1 MHNMNDIDINHANL
15 DVSIK
20 FYRRK
25 DLTVETRLYIAF
37 MTLLCNRW
45 GLITQMAKQYAISRT
60 FIYMLQSQLNTAVE
74 DYFYV
79 GSALSKKELTI
90 KGKEKSLEY
99 AFLLRL
105 EGKCSIPSISD
116 ILKKMGFA
124 NSSVGT
130 ISQTLSELGRYLP
143 NTLEVDND
151 ATLYVY
157 LAADEMFSHSI
168 PILISVDP
176 ISTAILRIELAESRK
191 TEDWINHFNKLKE
204 NGIEVMLV
212 ASDEGQGI
220 CSATGSVFPGINRQ
234 PDTFHAIS
242 HRLGKWVNSL
252 EKSAYAAIA
261 EEYHCLEV
269 FESAKTEQVI
279 QKRMDAYFDAKSK
292 TQQAIMLYEIYKF
305 LYHCIINHLQVFDKE
320 GNPCERKTAEE
331 NIRIAL
337 DYMIGLPVNKIKKE
351 INTIYNLLDDLLEY
365 LDTAGEVVRKL
376 NAMSIPPYIIQAFS
390 LAWQTQKNA
399 IKAKKPE
406 RRKYF
411 ANKEKEQLEMIKMIL
426 GDDFE
431 PVKTTVFL
439 ELDKIIQSSAIV
451 ENINSIVRTFLNT
464 SRNKINQET
473 LNLIMFY
480 HNYRRYK
487 AGKRKGKT
495 PMELLTGARQ
505 EKDWLEILMDIEKK
519 RKILS
524 MAA

>member
-1 MHNMNDIDINHANL
+1 
-15 DVSIK
+15 
-20 FYRRK
+20 
-25 DLTVETRLYIAF
+25 
-37 MTLLCNRW
+37 
-45 GLITQMAKQYAISRT
+45 
-60 FIYMLQSQLNTAVE
+60 
-74 DYFYV
+74 
-79 GSALSKKELTI
+79 
-90 KGKEKSLEY
+90 
-99 AFLLRL
+99 
-105 EGKCSIPSISD
+105 
-116 ILKKMGFA
+116 
-124 NSSVGT
+124 
-130 ISQTLSELGRYLP
+130 
-143 NTLEVDND
+143 
-151 ATLYVY
+151 
-157 LAADEMFSHSI
+157 
-168 PILISVDP
+168 
-176 ISTAILRIELAESRK
+176 
-191 TEDWINHFNKLKE
+191 
-204 NGIEVMLV
+204 
-212 ASDEGQGI
+212 
-220 CSATGSVFPGINRQ
+220 
-234 PDTFHAIS
+234 
-242 HRLGKWVNSL
+242 
-252 EKSAYAAIA
+252 
-261 EEYHCLEV
+261 
-269 FESAKTEQVI
+269 
-279 QKRMDAYFDAKSK
+279 
-292 TQQAIMLYEIYKF
+292 
-305 LYHCIINHLQVFDKE
+305 
-320 GNPCERKTAEE
+320 
-331 NIRIAL
+331 
-337 DYMIGLPVNKIKKE
+337 MIGLPVNKIKKE

>member
-1 MHNMNDIDINHANL
+1 MHNMNDIDINHINC

-37 MTLLCNRW
+37 MALLCNKW
-45 GLITQMAKQYAISRT
+45 GLITRMAKQYAISRT

-79 GSALSKKELTI
+79 GSAPSKKELTI

-99 AFLLRL
+99 ALLLRL

-124 NSSVGT
+124 NNSVGT
-130 ISQTLSELGRYLP
+130 ISQKLSEIGRYLP
-143 NTLEVDND
+143 NTLEIDNN

-204 NGIEVMLV
+204 NGIEVILV

-220 CSATGSVFPGINRQ
+220 CSATGSAFPGIIRQ

-292 TQQAIMLYEIYKF
+292 AGQAIMLYEIYKF

-376 NAMSIPPYIIQAFS
+376 NAMNIPQYIIQAFS
-390 LAWQTQKNA
+390 LAWQAQKNA
-399 IKAKKPE
+399 VKAKKSE
-406 RRKYF
+406 RRRYF
-411 ANKEKEQLEMIKMIL
+411 VNKEKEQLEMIRMIL

-451 ENINSIVRTFLNT
+451 ENINSIVRAFLNT
-464 SRNKINQET
+464 SRNRINQEI

-480 HNYRRYK
+480 HNHRRYK

-505 EKDWLEILMDIEKK
+505 EKDWLEMLMDIEKK
-519 RKILS
+519 QKILS